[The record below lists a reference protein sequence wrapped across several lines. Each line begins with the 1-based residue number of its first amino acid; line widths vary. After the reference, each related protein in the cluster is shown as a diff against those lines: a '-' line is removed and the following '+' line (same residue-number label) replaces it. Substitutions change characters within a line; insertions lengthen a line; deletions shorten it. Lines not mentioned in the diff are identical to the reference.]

1 MTMTME
7 LAEPLIWRTV
17 ATLVVVACAAACSAP
32 EPPPPPAATS
42 TLERAAYGSLPDG
55 QAVEVFTLRNAR
67 GVEARIST
75 LGAALIAFRTPD
87 RNGTFAD
94 IALGY
99 DTLEGWQTNNSFFGV
114 VVGRYGNRIAGGRFA
129 LDGTTYTLARN
140 NGPNHLHGGNRGFDK
155 AVWTARPIERAGGPA
170 VELQYVSADGEE
182 GYPGTLT
189 VTVVYML
196 TADDELHI
204 TYRATTDKKTVVN
217 LTNHTYFNL
226 AGTGDI
232 LGHELQ
238 INADRFTPVDST
250 LIPTGELRAVAGT
263 PFDFRNPTLIGARI
277 EDKDQQLQYGNGYDH
292 NFVLNRNVGGITVAA
307 RALDPSSGRS
317 LEVRTSEPGVQFY
330 TGNFLDGTAVGK
342 GGVKYGR
349 RAGFCLETQHF
360 PDSPNQPSFPSTV
373 LEPGQTYETTTVF
386 AVGVR

>member
-1 MTMTME
+1 MTME